1 MRHFVLLILFP
12 FAAHGQD
19 LNKIKKISLQYTVGH
34 YNFGITGRY
43 EKEEIIEFIPVSKTR
58 LSRNSFTITKRY
70 VHNLETKE
78 NNLSVNDT
86 SSITSGNSFSFITF
100 QSLLNSLNKTKDNF
114 NKETILPFVSSISK
128 TEILSVAKKLG
139 ESFWFIDEETKRVDK
154 FGREKM
160 RKIKQFH
167 FLDSFLLR
175 RKPYLIYE
183 TIVSD
188 AWNYFTISFCELN
201 DTTAY
206 GFQLFSLLGQPFNK
220 TINNDYSHRKRFIN
234 TEVNNLLTNILPKKS
249 FAKKVI
255 GFERLNEEYILWFID
270 NKMWDK

>member
-43 EKEEIIEFIPVSKTR
+43 EKEEIIEFIPVPKTR

>member
-34 YNFGITGRY
+34 YNFGDTGRY

-58 LSRNSFTITKRY
+58 LSRNSFTTTKRY
-70 VHNLETKE
+70 VHNPETKE

-201 DTTAY
+201 DTTTY
-206 GFQLFSLLGQPFNK
+206 GFQFFSLLGQPFSK

-255 GFERLNEEYILWFID
+255 GFERLKEEYILWFID

>member
-201 DTTAY
+201 DTTTY

-255 GFERLNEEYILWFID
+255 GFERLKEEYILWFID

>member
-43 EKEEIIEFIPVSKTR
+43 EKEEIIEFIPVPKTR

-70 VHNLETKE
+70 VHNPETKE

-201 DTTAY
+201 DTTTY